1 MATDCAQAFQSYKKD
16 FEARSSHAKL
26 VPHVSALMT
35 NLVDAVASE
44 YALATEVSADSTRLD
59 ISLNK
64 ILIGE
69 IATRSRMGCSLQL
82 GSCAAPASAPSLVLR
97 IEEDQSMFGQGI
109 RLHIENRGLQMHP
122 VEGSQELYE
131 RLKPVWQ
138 AEGATDRS
146 SRRKVA
152 WRYWKEH
159 CMDEGIAYT
168 KMWKHIKSLQDLFG
182 ASMWIPDEK
191 MDALLAGAL
200 CTSYQH
206 IAYFEFTL
214 WKGEPQVCVNR
225 QFLSGERVSRQL

>member
-1 MATDCAQAFQSYKKD
+1 MASVCAQAFQSYKKD
-16 FEARSSHAKL
+16 FEARSGSDHAKL

-59 ISLNK
+59 ISLKK

-82 GSCAAPASAPSLVLR
+82 GTCAASASTPSLVLR
-97 IEEDQSMFGQGI
+97 LEEFGQGI

-122 VEGSQELYE
+122 AEGAQELYE

-138 AEGATDRS
+138 AARANDRS

-152 WRYWKEH
+152 WQYWKEH

-168 KMWKHIKSLQDLFG
+168 KVWKHIKSLQDLFG

-200 CTSYQH
+200 CTSHQH

-214 WKGEPQVCVNR
+214 WEGEPQVCI
-225 QFLSGERVSRQL
+225 